1 MNNLQQQNVCMCVC
15 VCACCEGGREEREK
29 LTYSSC
35 ALVLKLTY
43 SSCAYM
49 ANIAIL
55 PEGGKKDN

>member
-35 ALVLKLTY
+35 ALVLKL
-43 SSCAYM
+43 
-49 ANIAIL
+49 IWLIL
-55 PEGGKKDN
+55 PFFLKGEKKTISANP